1 MSTLSRDEVKDMLP
15 AYALGAL
22 DADERRAVENGLTR
36 YPDLRAE
43 LASLA
48 SVAHG
53 LSASVPQ
60 RAPPAA
66 LKAQLLAQAQAQAQ
80 AQAAAQP
87 ASTPTL
93 TWWQR
98 FIDALSNSSLT
109 PKLAVAA
116 LLLSAAFVVVQVL
129 MQLPQGMAQL
139 TAQRQLQT
147 IAATGSETV
156 QLNGTQNAPG
166 AVATIRFNPDDKVG
180 ALNVNNLAR
189 LPADQSYQLWLVN
202 AEGKRWSGAVF
213 NTAQSGDSLVLV
225 KCPTPMGTIVR
236 FGVSIEPAGGSKA
249 PTGPGVLRSVQS

>member
-22 DADERRAVENGLTR
+22 DADERRAVEDGLTR

-43 LASLA
+43 LAKLT

-53 LSASVPQ
+53 LGASAPQ
-60 RAPPAA
+60 RTPPAA
-66 LKAQLLAQAQAQAQ
+66 LKAQLLAQAAPNA
-80 AQAAAQP
+80 
-87 ASTPTL
+87 TPT
-93 TWWQR
+93 TRPSWWQR

-116 LLLSAAFVVVQVL
+116 LLLSAAFVIVQVL
-129 MQLPQGMAQL
+129 TQLPQGMAQL
-139 TAQRQLQT
+139 TAQRQLQQ

-166 AVATIRFNPDDKVG
+166 AVATIRFNPDDKIG
-180 ALNVNNLAR
+180 ALSVNNLAR
-189 LPADQSYQLWLVN
+189 LSADQSYQLWLVN

-225 KCPTPMGTIVR
+225 NCPTPMGTIVR

-249 PTGPGVLRSVQS
+249 PTGPGVLRSAQS

>member
-1 MSTLSRDEVKDMLP
+1 MSTLSRDEVKEMLP
-15 AYALGAL
+15 AYALDAL
-22 DADERRAVENGLTR
+22 DADERQAVEDGLTR

-43 LASLA
+43 LANLA

-60 RAPPAA
+60 RTPPAM
-66 LKAQLLAQAQAQAQ
+66 LKAQLLAR
-80 AQAAAQP
+80 AQAAVQP
-87 ASTPTL
+87 ATTPKP

-129 MQLPQGMAQL
+129 TQLPQGMAQL
-139 TAQRQLQT
+139 TAQRQLHA

-180 ALNVNNLAR
+180 ALDVKNLAR

-225 KCPTPMGTIVR
+225 NCPTPMGTIAR